1 MKKSILTLIV
11 LSIIGTSAVSANPR
25 HDRHHNDRPVVVVH
39 HEANRH
45 HRHARPVHVVEAR
58 PVAPRT
64 VVVTRPE
71 PVPVPAPR
79 PVVVVERHP
88 DNVATA
94 AVVGGIIGGVIGA
107 IVR

>member
-25 HDRHHNDRPVVVVH
+25 HDRHHNDRPVVVV
-39 HEANRH
+39 ERH
-45 HRHARPVHVVEAR
+45 H
-58 PVAPRT
+58 
-64 VVVTRPE
+64 
-71 PVPVPAPR
+71 
-79 PVVVVERHP
+79 

>member
-11 LSIIGTSAVSANPR
+11 LSIIGTSAVSARPGHR
-25 HDRHHNDRPVVVVH
+25 PHPAPRPVVVHHNVH
-39 HEANRH
+39 RH
-45 HRHARPVHVVEAR
+45 HHARPIHVVETR
-58 PVAPRT
+58 PVAPRP
-64 VVVTRPE
+64 VVVTPPR
-71 PVPVPAPR
+71 PVPALR

>member
-11 LSIIGTSAVSANPR
+11 LSIIGTSAVSARPGHR
-25 HDRHHNDRPVVVVH
+25 PHPAPRPVVVHHNVH
-39 HEANRH
+39 RH
-45 HRHARPVHVVEAR
+45 HHARPIHVVETR
-58 PVAPRT
+58 PVAPRP
-64 VVVTRPE
+64 VVVTPPRPI
-71 PVPVPAPR
+71 PAPR

>member
-1 MKKSILTLIV
+1 
-11 LSIIGTSAVSANPR
+11 
-25 HDRHHNDRPVVVVH
+25 
-39 HEANRH
+39 
-45 HRHARPVHVVEAR
+45 
-58 PVAPRT
+58 
-64 VVVTRPE
+64 VVVTPPR
-71 PVPVPAPR
+71 PVPAPR

>member
-11 LSIIGTSAVSANPR
+11 ISIIGTSAVSARPGHR
-25 HDRHHNDRPVVVVH
+25 PHPAPRPVVVHHNVH
-39 HEANRH
+39 RH
-45 HRHARPVHVVEAR
+45 HHARPIHVVEAR
-58 PVAPRT
+58 PVAPRP
-64 VVVTRPE
+64 VVVTPPR
-71 PVPVPAPR
+71 PVPAPR

>member
-11 LSIIGTSAVSANPR
+11 LSIIGTSAVSARPGHR
-25 HDRHHNDRPVVVVH
+25 PHPAPRPVVVHHNVH
-39 HEANRH
+39 RH
-45 HRHARPVHVVEAR
+45 HHARPIHVVETR
-58 PVAPRT
+58 PVAPRP
-64 VVVTRPE
+64 VVVTPPR
-71 PVPVPAPR
+71 PVPAPR
-79 PVVVVERHP
+79 SVVVVERHP

>member
-11 LSIIGTSAVSANPR
+11 LSIIGTSAVSA
-25 HDRHHNDRPVVVVH
+25 RPG
-39 HEANRH
+39 
-45 HRHARPVHVVEAR
+45 HRPH
-58 PVAPRT
+58 
-64 VVVTRPE
+64 
-71 PVPVPAPR
+71 PAPR

-94 AVVGGIIGGVIGA
+94 AVIGGIIGGVIGA

>member
-64 VVVTRPE
+64 VVVTPPR
-71 PVPVPAPR
+71 PVPAPR

>member
-58 PVAPRT
+58 PVVAPCT
-64 VVVTRPE
+64 VVVTHPR
-71 PVPVPAPR
+71 PVPAPR

>member
-11 LSIIGTSAVSANPR
+11 LSIIGTSAVSARPGHR
-25 HDRHHNDRPVVVVH
+25 PHPAPRPVVVH
-39 HEANRH
+39 HNVNRH
-45 HRHARPVHVVEAR
+45 HHARPIHVVETQ
-58 PVAPRT
+58 PVVAPRT
-64 VVVTRPE
+64 VVVTPPR
-71 PVPVPAPR
+71 PVPAPR

>member
-11 LSIIGTSAVSANPR
+11 LCIIGTSAVSARPGHR
-25 HDRHHNDRPVVVVH
+25 PHPAPRPVVVHHNVH
-39 HEANRH
+39 RH
-45 HRHARPVHVVEAR
+45 HHARPIHVVETR
-58 PVAPRT
+58 PVAPRP
-64 VVVTRPE
+64 VVVTPPR
-71 PVPVPAPR
+71 PVPAPR